1 MTGDPGPPGNSV
13 SNRIIFK
20 IKNIVELKYDITNL
34 MLISNSSILY
44 NQCIFRENC
53 HSSVSFVTIQGP
65 PGPKGPTGNPGNT
78 GPPGILGLPGPRGQ
92 TGESGRDGPPGP
104 SGPAGPPGPPGP
116 GFQYDIAA
124 LSALMSQGQV
134 KVS

>member
-1 MTGDPGPPGNSV
+1 MVLS
-13 SNRIIFK
+13 
-20 IKNIVELKYDITNL
+20 
-34 MLISNSSILY
+34 Y
-44 NQCIFRENC
+44 NQLIFIETFY
-53 HSSVSFVTIQGP
+53 SSLFICYYIYIKGP

-104 SGPAGPPGPPGP
+104 AGPAGPPGPPGP

-134 KVS
+134 KVIF